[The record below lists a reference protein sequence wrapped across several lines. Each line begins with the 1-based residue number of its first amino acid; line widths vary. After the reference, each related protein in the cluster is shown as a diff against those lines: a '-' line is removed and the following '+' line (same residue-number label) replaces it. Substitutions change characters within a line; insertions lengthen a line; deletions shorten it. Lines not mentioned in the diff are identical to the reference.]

1 MSIVNSIPAEWRALA
16 RASGDESLIVPFP
29 NTPTITMDN
38 DDSVP
43 ILDVS
48 SKQIYQSFLEKKQIP
63 PSGKKKLA
71 DRYPDTIINW
81 ENVYSLAFCTTLE

>member
-1 MSIVNSIPAEWRALA
+1 MISINNFFSPNVISPLVSPEQIFFLMSIVNSIPAEWRALA
-16 RASGDESLIVPFP
+16 RASGDESLIVTLP

-48 SKQIYQSFLEKKQIP
+48 SKQIYQSFLEKKTD
-63 PSGKKKLA
+63 S
-71 DRYPDTIINW
+71 
-81 ENVYSLAFCTTLE
+81 AFC